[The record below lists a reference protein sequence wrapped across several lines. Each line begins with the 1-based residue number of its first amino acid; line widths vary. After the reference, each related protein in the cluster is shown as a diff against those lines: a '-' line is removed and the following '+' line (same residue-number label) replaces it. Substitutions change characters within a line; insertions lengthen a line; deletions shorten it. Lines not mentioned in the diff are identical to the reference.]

1 MRGSSC
7 LSGQPE
13 NSMLAPEGLMLMFC
27 GVSIQTRYWDNFKDG
42 EIYRVCYNMG
52 LIDFLPGMG
61 EDLVLD
67 SEANRLGQ
75 MTVGS
80 NESTI

>member
-1 MRGSSC
+1 M
-7 LSGQPE
+7 
-13 NSMLAPEGLMLMFC
+13 
-27 GVSIQTRYWDNFKDG
+27 VH
-42 EIYRVCYNMG
+42 YNMG